1 MTKYVVLEV
10 SVDDSRRKPSKLRI
24 TRGNSRRSLERYG
37 ATRDILPNSF
47 DFRLRKYPNSRIRFR
62 RKFRI

>member
-24 TRGNSRRSLERYG
+24 TRGNSRRSFAL
-37 ATRDILPNSF
+37 
-47 DFRLRKYPNSRIRFR
+47 IRSST
-62 RKFRI
+62 